1 MYSAARTCYSNIVP
15 SKIHRDRGCS
25 KKKKTALVDAV
36 INMGHH
42 SVLEHVNLTF
52 GLEGM
57 SRACSHQL
65 VRHRIAS
72 YSQQSQR
79 YVKLNKGNTIDY
91 VLPESIDKDSLI
103 AEDFH
108 ACMTQATDFYK
119 FLIEQGI
126 PSEDARFVLPNACCT
141 NITMTVNARELI
153 EMCKVRLCAT
163 AQWEIRDMFGLM
175 RSLVKSN
182 RHLSF
187 LYPYLN
193 PKCDWIKFCPEGD
206 RSCGRHKVKD
216 KKA

>member
-1 MYSAARTCYSNIVP
+1 M
-15 SKIHRDRGCS
+15 
-25 KKKKTALVDAV
+25 ALIDAV

-42 SVLEHVNLTF
+42 SVLEHVNMTF

-79 YVKLNKGNTIDY
+79 YVKFNKGKIIDY
-91 VLPESIDKDSLI
+91 VLPKSIKKESIVDDSFKEFM
-103 AEDFH
+103 AH
-108 ACMTQATDFYK
+108 ASDFYR
-119 FLIEQGI
+119 FLIEHNV
-126 PSEDARFVLPNACCT
+126 PAEDARFVLPNAACT

-153 EMCKVRLCAT
+153 EMCKVRLCTT
-163 AQWEIRDMFGLM
+163 AQWEIREMFGSI
-175 RSLVKSN
+175 RSLIQSH

-187 LYPYLN
+187 LYPYLK

-206 RSCGRHKVKD
+206 RSCGRYTVKD
-216 KKA
+216 KKDERNTSGQEI